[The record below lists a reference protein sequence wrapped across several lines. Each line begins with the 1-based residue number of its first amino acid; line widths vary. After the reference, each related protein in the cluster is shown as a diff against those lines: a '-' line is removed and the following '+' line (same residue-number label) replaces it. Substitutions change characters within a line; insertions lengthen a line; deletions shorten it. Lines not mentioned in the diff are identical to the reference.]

1 MEEVRLQKFL
11 AECGIASR
19 RKCEEYIL
27 EGKVKV
33 NGEVVD
39 KLGIKVNP
47 NKDKVEFNQKQV
59 KLQEEK
65 VYILLNKPIE
75 YVTTAKDQFGR
86 KDVLELV
93 KVVNKRIVPVGRLD
107 MYTSGALLLSND
119 GDFIYKITHPKHEI
133 DKTYVATVKGIFT
146 SDDRREL
153 EKGIKIEDYITRPA
167 KVKILKTDEQKSGYK
182 GS

>member
-107 MYTSGALLLSND
+107 N
-119 GDFIYKITHPKHEI
+119 
-133 DKTYVATVKGIFT
+133 KTCQSKN
-146 SDDRREL
+146 
-153 EKGIKIEDYITRPA
+153 IKNR
-167 KVKILKTDEQKSGYK
+167 
-182 GS
+182 